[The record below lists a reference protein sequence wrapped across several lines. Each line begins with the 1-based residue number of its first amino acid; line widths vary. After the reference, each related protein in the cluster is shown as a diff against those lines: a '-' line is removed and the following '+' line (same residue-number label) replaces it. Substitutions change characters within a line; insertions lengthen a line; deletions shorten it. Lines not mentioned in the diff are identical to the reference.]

1 MTHMDAFPSSPQP
14 PRRSR
19 RFRGQGAVEFALIL
33 PVLLLVIF
41 MIIELARVL
50 HAYLV
55 IENGAR
61 YGVRYAVTGEYND
74 TYCVDGVDAGGT
86 ACDGLGQRSEEDA
99 AGLPSI
105 EDVARA
111 GSTSILRG
119 DDTLS

>member
-1 MTHMDAFPSSPQP
+1 MTPMNGYAVSPQP
-14 PRRSR
+14 PPRSR

-41 MIIELARVL
+41 MIIELARLL

-74 TYCVDGVDAGGT
+74 TYCVDGLDAGGT
-86 ACDGLGQRSEEDA
+86 ARDGDGPRPEEDA
-99 AGLPSI
+99 ARL
-105 EDVARA
+105 AA
-111 GSTSILRG
+111 A
-119 DDTLS
+119 